1 MNTNTAFT
9 LPMPRSVALV
19 TMLALLAWAFGLPSW
34 VSQARAA
41 NVQDFSDTITD
52 SDINADAMHTITFTT
67 ANAMT
72 TGQDFRIYFDE
83 GSDRFNF
90 TGLVDSD
97 LQSGEAGFTA
107 VTPGNCSGTAS
118 EIELSVGAGDYIV
131 GNVCTGDTVAAGVIT
146 IQVGAVNFVNNPA
159 AEDLSGFV
167 ISLQGT
173 GATPITDEGDTRV
186 YIIDD
191 VTVTAEVNTVFE
203 FSINP
208 VNNGVIVDGVDTTTG
223 TSTATSVPF
232 GIISP
237 AEPARVIAQE
247 LRVNTNAYN
256 GFAVTVEADQT
267 LTAGN
272 TATIDTFIDGLDT
285 AVSTAWQ
292 GPAGTFSQLDTY
304 GHWGLTSD
312 DAAVASGD
320 FFNAAGYV
328 GNFVGNPVEVFY
340 HGTAVVES
348 AGQGIGTTTVAYKAE
363 IMELQEAAKDY
374 TATLT
379 YVATPVF

>member
-1 MNTNTAFT
+1 MNKHIAFSYS
-9 LPMPRSVALV
+9 MPKSVAAV
-19 TMLALLAWAFGLPSW
+19 TALALLAWAFGLPTW
-34 VSQARAA
+34 IHQARAA
-41 NVQDFSDTITD
+41 NVADFSDTLSD
-52 SDINADAMHTITFTT
+52 SDLGVDAMHTITFTT
-67 ANAMT
+67 SNAMT
-72 TGQDFRIYFDE
+72 SGQDFAIYFDQ
-83 GSDRFNF
+83 GSDRFDF
-90 TGLVDSD
+90 TGVLDSD
-97 LQSGEAGFTA
+97 LQSGESGFTA
-107 VTPGNCSGTAS
+107 VVPGSCSGAAS
-118 EIELSVGAGDYIV
+118 EIELSVGAGDYIQ
-131 GNVCTGDTVAAGVIT
+131 GNVCAGDTVAAGAIT
-146 IQVGAVNFVNNPA
+146 IQVGAANFVNNPA
-159 AEDLSGFV
+159 AEDTAGFV

-173 GATPITDEGDTRV
+173 GATPIADEGDTRV

-191 VTVTAEVNTVFE
+191 VTVTAEVNTIFE

-208 VNNGVIVDGVDTTTG
+208 VANGTLVDGVDTTTG

-232 GIISP
+232 GILAP
-237 AEPARVIAQE
+237 NTPNVIAQE

-312 DAAVASGD
+312 DSAVAAGD
-320 FFNAAGYV
+320 FFNNAEYV

-340 HGTAVVES
+340 HDAAVVES

>member
-1 MNTNTAFT
+1 MNKNIAFT
-9 LPMPRSVALV
+9 YTMPKSVAV
-19 TMLALLAWAFGLPSW
+19 ATALALLAWALGLPSW
-34 VSQARAA
+34 IHLARAA
-41 NVQDFSDTITD
+41 NVSKFSDTLSD
-52 SDINADAMHTITFTT
+52 SDLGVDAQHTITFTT
-67 ANAMT
+67 SNAMT
-72 TGQDFRIYFDE
+72 AGQDFRIYFDE
-83 GSDRFNF
+83 GSNRFDF
-90 TGLVDSD
+90 TGVLDSD
-97 LQSGEAGFTA
+97 LQSGEAGFVA
-107 VTPGNCSGTAS
+107 VTPGSCSGTAS

-131 GNVCTGDTVAAGVIT
+131 GNVCSGDTVPAGTIT
-146 IQVGAVNFVNNPA
+146 IQVGSMNFVNNPA
-159 AEDLSGFV
+159 AEDTAGFV
-167 ISLQGT
+167 ISLQGD

-191 VTVTAEVNTVFE
+191 VTVTAEVNTIFE

-208 VNNGVIVDGVDTTTG
+208 VANGTLVDGIDTTTG

-232 GIISP
+232 GILAP
-237 AEPARVIAQE
+237 NTPNVIAQE

-292 GPAGTFSQLDTY
+292 GPDGVFSQLDTY

-312 DAAVASGD
+312 DPAVAGGD
-320 FFNAAGYV
+320 FFNAAEYV
-328 GNFVGNPVEVFY
+328 GSFVGNPVEVFY
-340 HGTAVVES
+340 HGAAVVES